1 MDNTVITC
9 QTINNGYLEGH
20 RPMGYDRAREKM
32 RKKPLETMRRTFVG
46 MPYSLMV
53 AHQIESCGYGFVV
66 SCETGNISNVF
77 DPSSQE

>member
-1 MDNTVITC
+1 
-9 QTINNGYLEGH
+9 
-20 RPMGYDRAREKM
+20 MGYDRAREKM
-32 RKKPLETMRRTFVG
+32 RKKPLETMKRTFVG
-46 MPYSLMV
+46 MPYSLKV